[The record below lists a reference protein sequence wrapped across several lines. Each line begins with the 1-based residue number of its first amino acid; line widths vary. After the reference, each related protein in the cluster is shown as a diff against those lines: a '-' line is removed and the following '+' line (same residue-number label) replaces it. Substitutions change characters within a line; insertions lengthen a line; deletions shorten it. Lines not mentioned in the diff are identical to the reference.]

1 MTAVPEEF
9 RIGVEQL
16 KEAAKTFVIAASQYD
31 STRIRQE
38 LIGFSGPGVDPSDW
52 IVEARRKDAKEFL
65 IWSEEHRGWWAP
77 GRHGYVQERSAAG
90 RYSFDE
96 AIDIIRG
103 ANIHKN
109 DVPNEAIVLADDPAV

>member
-1 MTAVPEEF
+1 MSPVPEEF
-9 RIGVEQL
+9 RVDMTQIN
-16 KEAAKTFVIAASQYD
+16 EAAKTLVIAASQFD
-31 STRIRQE
+31 ADRIRHE
-38 LIGFSGPGVDPSDW
+38 LQGFSGPGIEPGDW
-52 IVEARRKDAKEFL
+52 VVEARRKDAKEFL

-77 GRHGYVQERSAAG
+77 GRHGYVQERAAAG
-90 RYSFDE
+90 RYAFDE